1 MATLPASRLLRAE
14 EYAELDGV
22 PGFRDELIEGE
33 HVVSPSPKL
42 AHGRVVE
49 RLDFIIGQQLEQIAQ
64 AAGISDIQ
72 LRVEREQGWY
82 FQTATGTDSVLEPD
96 LMVVRELDSQ
106 RAIKADGWFQGIPVI
121 VVDVVSPSE
130 RKSRRLQKVGLYLEM
145 GVQHISKSTTPVE
158 WCLFT
163 VLRLILRSGT
173 ALTIGS
179 LFHSRRAFVTCLPSS
194 MHNGPT
200 PHCRA
205 AKIFCAGSKLGFSC
219 KALCN
224 SCRASARLPDLARA
238 APKLVR
244 NSTSLVRY
252 TSASR

>member
-49 RLDFIIGQQLEQIAQ
+49 RPDFIIGQQLEQIAQ

-145 GVQHISKSTTPVE
+145 GVQHIFEVDYARRV
-158 WCLFT
+158 
-163 VLRLILRSGT
+163 VLV
-173 ALTIGS
+173 
-179 LFHSRRAFVTCLPSS
+179 HSPETDSP
-194 MHNGPT
+194 
-200 PHCRA
+200 
-205 AKIFCAGSKLGFSC
+205 
-219 KALCN
+219 
-224 SCRASARLPDLARA
+224 
-238 APKLVR
+238 
-244 NSTSLVRY
+244 VRY
-252 TSASR
+252 GIDDRFAVPFQASVCNLLAVLDA